1 VRLTASIPITQGS
14 DAMKSHTRSQAARR
28 RAAAAAAVAS
38 VGAGFLGTQS
48 AEAAIVPIDL
58 TNVNGQNF
66 TGVNAGLSAGSSKRL
81 TLNFGRYNVSEF
93 DSIIDFEVGNNKNS
107 GPFTWT
113 GIRSYNEPGYA
124 LYFGGIANGGSR
136 VTPTQYAYGATI
148 GGPVSAFQP
157 GPDELNAPFKDST
170 LTAPNFDGYIGFLSC
185 GPGGEGTDGVY
196 GWIRATW
203 DGTDFQLYSAAYES
217 NRGQPIAAGVGVP
230 EPSTTAASGLGALAL
245 GAGAVRK
252 QRAARR
258 TQAAAAVSV

>member
-1 VRLTASIPITQGS
+1 
-14 DAMKSHTRSQAARR
+14 MKSHTRSQAARR

-38 VGAGFLGTQS
+38 VGAGFLSTQP

-66 TGVNAGLSAGSSKRL
+66 TGVNAGLSNGTSKEL
-81 TLNFGRYNVSEF
+81 LLNFGRYNSSEF
-93 DSIIDFEVGNNKNS
+93 DSWVILQVGNNKTS
-107 GPFTWT
+107 GQFTWT

-136 VTPTQYAYGATI
+136 ITPTQYAYGATI

-170 LTAPNFDGYIGFLSC
+170 QTAPNFDGYLGFLSC
-185 GPGGEGTDGVY
+185 GPDGDGTNGKY
-196 GWIRATW
+196 GWIKASW
-203 DGTDFQLYSAAYES
+203 DGTNFQLYSAAYES

-230 EPSTTAASGLGALAL
+230 EPSTTAFLGLGALAL
-245 GAGAVRK
+245 GAGVVRK

>member
-1 VRLTASIPITQGS
+1 
-14 DAMKSHTRSQAARR
+14 MKSHTRSQAARR

-38 VGAGFLGTQS
+38 VGASILGTQS

-58 TNVNGQNF
+58 TNVNGKNF
-66 TGVNAGLSAGSSKRL
+66 TGVNAGLSNGTSKEL
-81 TLNFGRYNVSEF
+81 LLNFGRYNTSEF
-93 DSIIDFEVGNNKNS
+93 DSWVILQVGNNKTS
-107 GPFTWT
+107 GQFTWT

-136 VTPTQYAYGATI
+136 ITPTLYAFGATI

-170 LTAPNFDGYIGFLSC
+170 QTAPNFDGYLGFLSC
-185 GPGGEGTDGVY
+185 GPDGNGTNGKY
-196 GWIRATW
+196 GWIKASW
-203 DGTDFQLYSAAYES
+203 DGTNFQLYSAAYES

-230 EPSTTAASGLGALAL
+230 EPSTTALLGLGALAL